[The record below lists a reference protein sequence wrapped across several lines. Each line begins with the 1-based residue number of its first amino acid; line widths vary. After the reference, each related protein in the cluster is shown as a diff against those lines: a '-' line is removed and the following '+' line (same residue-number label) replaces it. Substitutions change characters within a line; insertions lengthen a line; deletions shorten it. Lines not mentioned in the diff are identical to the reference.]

1 MGKRTKACQRLLHQ
15 RWHLSA
21 EGCPG
26 EHPDRHWGCFSVL
39 QECPMQPS
47 YRQSRWLHRLPLLQS
62 TYIPSGATTVR
73 FGVCVI
79 PSVHKTIGNGVRADT
94 EWSPF
99 FRDGLSETHDSSLC
113 SGIID
118 LANVPMETGYRRYVD
133 DGTVFRAFALR
144 VCYYTTMTT
153 GPSKLERTLTRK

>member
-1 MGKRTKACQRLLHQ
+1 MPAAAS
-15 RWHLSA
+15 SA
-21 EGCPG
+21 LAPLCRGMSGRAPG
-26 EHPDRHWGCFSVL
+26 PPLGVLFRAPGMPNATFLPSISMVAPSSFAAVNLYSVRCDDG
-39 QECPMQPS
+39 EIRC
-47 YRQSRWLHRLPLLQS
+47 
-62 TYIPSGATTVR
+62 
-73 FGVCVI
+73 VCVI

-113 SGIID
+113 SGIIN
-118 LANVPMETGYRRYVD
+118 LANVPMETGYRRDVD
-133 DGTVFRAFALR
+133 DRTVFRDFTLR